1 MTIETAIKQSKFASP
16 YHKLLVNITYT
27 ANWLMNRQM
36 EILRPFELSPQQ
48 YNVLRILK
56 GSYPESMHVQ
66 DISERMLDKTSNTS
80 RLIDKLA
87 SKELVFKRLCR
98 NDRRAVDIVITGSGL
113 ELLETT
119 TPLIVSL
126 EEFLHHICPEEVEKL
141 SNVLDSFRETGD
153 DLQETYNFTPNTTKN
168 P

>member
-1 MTIETAIKQSKFASP
+1 MTIETAIKQNKFANP

-27 ANWLMNRQM
+27 ANWLMNKQM
-36 EILRPFELSPQQ
+36 EILRPFDLSPQQ

-56 GSYPESMHVQ
+56 GSHPEPMRVQ
-66 DISERMLDKTSNTS
+66 DVSERMLDKTSNTS

-87 SKELVFKRLCR
+87 AKQFVSKRLSR
-98 NDRRAVDIVITGSGL
+98 NDRRAVDIVITDSGL
-113 ELLETT
+113 GLLERT

-126 EEFLHHICPEEVEKL
+126 ESLLHHLNTEEVEKL
-141 SNVLDSFRETGD
+141 SDMLDSIREAEENSHND
-153 DLQETYNFTPNTTKN
+153 HNSQINQIQN

>member
-1 MTIETAIKQSKFASP
+1 MTLETAIKQTRFANP

-27 ANWLMNRQM
+27 ANWLMNKQM
-36 EILRPFELSPQQ
+36 EILRPFDLSPQQ

-56 GSYPESMHVQ
+56 GSHPAPMRVQ

-87 SKELVFKRLCR
+87 AKQFVFKRLCR
-98 NDRRAVDIVITGSGL
+98 NDRRAVDIVITDPGL
-113 ELLETT
+113 ELLEKT

-126 EEFLHHICPEEVEKL
+126 ESLLHHINPEETERL
-141 SNVLDSFRETGD
+141 SDMLDSLRETGD
-153 DLQETYNFTPNTTKN
+153 NIS
-168 P
+168 

>member
-1 MTIETAIKQSKFASP
+1 MTLETAIKQNKFANP

-36 EILRPFELSPQQ
+36 EILRPFDLSPQQ

-56 GSYPESMHVQ
+56 GSHPAPMRVQ

-87 SKELVFKRLCR
+87 AKQFVFKRLCR
-98 NDRRAVDIVITGSGL
+98 NDRRAVDIVITDSGL
-113 ELLETT
+113 GLLEKT

-126 EEFLHHICPEEVEKL
+126 ESLLHHVNPEEADKL
-141 SNVLDSFRETGD
+141 SELLDSLREAED
-153 DLQETYNFTPNTTKN
+153 NFHDV
-168 P
+168 

>member
-1 MTIETAIKQSKFASP
+1 MTIETAIKQNKFANP

-27 ANWLMNRQM
+27 ANWLMNKQM
-36 EILRPFELSPQQ
+36 EILRPFDLSPQQ

-56 GSYPESMHVQ
+56 GSHPKPMRVQ

-87 SKELVFKRLCR
+87 AKQFVFKRLCR
-98 NDRRAVDIVITGSGL
+98 NDRRAVDIVITDPGL
-113 ELLETT
+113 GLLEKT

-126 EEFLHHICPEEVEKL
+126 ESLLHHLNSGEVEKL
-141 SNVLDSFRETGD
+141 SSMLDSVREA
-153 DLQETYNFTPNTTKN
+153 EENFHNDHNSTPNSTKN

>member
-1 MTIETAIKQSKFASP
+1 MTIETAIKQSKFANP

-36 EILRPFELSPQQ
+36 ETLRPFDLSPQQ

-56 GSYPESMHVQ
+56 GSHPESMHVQ

-87 SKELVFKRLCR
+87 AKQFVFKRLCR
-98 NDRRAVDIVITGSGL
+98 ADRRAVDIVITDSGL
-113 ELLETT
+113 ELLEKT

-126 EEFLHHICPEEVEKL
+126 ENLLRHLNAGEVEKL
-141 SNVLDSFRETGD
+141 SDILDSIRDAEDNSHNDHNSTSNSK
-153 DLQETYNFTPNTTKN
+153 QN

>member
-1 MTIETAIKQSKFASP
+1 MTIETAIKQSKFANP

-27 ANWLMNRQM
+27 ANWLMNKQM
-36 EILRPFELSPQQ
+36 EILRPFDLSPQQ

-56 GSYPESMHVQ
+56 GSHPQPMRVQ
-66 DISERMLDKTSNTS
+66 DVSERMLDKTSNTS

-87 SKELVFKRLCR
+87 AKQFVSKRLSR

-113 ELLETT
+113 GLLERT

-126 EEFLHHICPEEVEKL
+126 ESLLHHLNTEEVEKL
-141 SNVLDSFRETGD
+141 SEMLDSIREAEENSHND
-153 DLQETYNFTPNTTKN
+153 HNSPIN
-168 P
+168 